1 MKSPNPATGISA
13 APQTLPQVIKKPQK
27 FIGQFNLHFCWVEH
41 CPRARRSPR
50 EGLLKV
56 SLAGE
61 YFPVVSELCGN
72 CKNIEK
78 YCSSTSVFLWMPHWF
93 IPCARWWLSPR
104 SCNTQQDLPPFL
116 DTKGEFYQKAQEK
129 MSTIINPREFQLSR
143 VPGCTLLFGN
153 KKYSRICF

>member
-27 FIGQFNLHFCWVEH
+27 FMGQFNLHFCWVEH
-41 CPRARRSPR
+41 CPRARSSPW

-56 SLAGE
+56 SLAGG

-78 YCSSTSVFLWMPHWF
+78 YCSSTSVFCGCHIDSYPVLGGDYH
-93 IPCARWWLSPR
+93 
-104 SCNTQQDLPPFL
+104 
-116 DTKGEFYQKAQEK
+116 
-129 MSTIINPREFQLSR
+129 RE
-143 VPGCTLLFGN
+143 VVTH
-153 KKYSRICF
+153 SRICLHFWTLKENSTKKPRRK